1 LRFLVVQAK
10 YLYFAQITGSL
21 GVEIFSVGFDCLEKK
36 LLICRG
42 HLINTKNMFSHC
54 EKIIMVH
61 SVLKLLSAINS
72 TKVEFLQISFVPH
85 QDAKLRLNIFQRLLL

>member
-1 LRFLVVQAK
+1 MEF
-10 YLYFAQITGSL
+10 
-21 GVEIFSVGFDCLEKK
+21 FSVGFECLEKK

-54 EKIIMVH
+54 ENIVMVH

-72 TKVEFLQISFVPH
+72 TKVEFLQILFVLH
-85 QDAKLRLNIFQRLLL
+85 QDAILRVNIFQRLLL